1 MLYRVGC
8 LLDAE
13 LVAFWALLP
22 LIHRLCAGFAN
33 TFIDQNRNDSIVA
46 VCSQNQFVHMLV
58 TLVNGYVKLGLCA
71 E

>member
-33 TFIDQNRNDSIVA
+33 MFIDQNISSGSSFPKSVYPHASDPS
-46 VCSQNQFVHMLV
+46 
-58 TLVNGYVKLGLCA
+58 
-71 E
+71 

>member
-33 TFIDQNRNDSIVA
+33 MFIDQNRNDSSGSLFPKSVYPHA
-46 VCSQNQFVHMLV
+46 SDPS
-58 TLVNGYVKLGLCA
+58 
-71 E
+71 